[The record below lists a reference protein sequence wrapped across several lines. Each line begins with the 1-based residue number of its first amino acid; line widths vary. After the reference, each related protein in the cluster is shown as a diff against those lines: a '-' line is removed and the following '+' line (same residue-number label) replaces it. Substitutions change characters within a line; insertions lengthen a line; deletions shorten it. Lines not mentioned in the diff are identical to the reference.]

1 MGYLPSPFVYGAIYD
16 SGDGNNSRLAMGV
29 LMYSPIIS
37 VVTLLLA
44 AYLINRDNV
53 LHYREQEE
61 EEA

>member
-1 MGYLPSPFVYGAIYD
+1 MF
-16 SGDGNNSRLAMGV
+16 
-29 LMYSPIIS
+29 SPIIS